1 MIKKLFY
8 LFIFFA
14 PFTSFFALS
23 GWLRLPVIINQL
35 LFLVVVIGLLKNN
48 KLKIRWITKEDLYL
62 LSFLGL
68 VWLSFLL
75 GFKEKRSF
83 NHTLAYTNAIFL
95 FFFLTKYVIN
105 LLKVSSL
112 QIARI
117 IYYSF
122 LLISFIVVADF
133 IGKNYF
139 NFKLR
144 EIYTTLDGAISN
156 MSYFIRLKMYRVGGV
171 AEEPGTMALFYNLYF
186 GVSMYYLYLSKKVK
200 KYFIL
205 LSLFIACHYFMMSN
219 AGIVLPIIA
228 VLIIFIINKISKLT
242 ITQNQIF
249 WTLSIIVLLITA
261 TIAIMYFNVENSA
274 QVAEEFLNKILFNED
289 HKSYSSS
296 GQRLKQWGRALSN
309 FVDHPVFGHGPGF
322 GVHQD
327 QEGYLSVYFTILA
340 DIGIIAFLLFI
351 SFQQSLI
358 KKVMR
363 FSLPVR
369 SFILFSVIT
378 SFLHLIIVSD
388 FYHAPIW
395 LLFVIIQLVYKEQ
408 KLALV

>member
-1 MIKKLFY
+1 MTKKLFY
-8 LFIFFA
+8 LFLFFA
-14 PFTSFFALS
+14 PFTSFFAIS
-23 GWLRLPVIINQL
+23 AWLRVPVIINQL
-35 LFLVVVIGLLKNN
+35 LLVSLMIGVFQKGRLKT
-48 KLKIRWITKEDLYL
+48 KWLVKEDLVL
-62 LSFLGL
+62 IIFLVL
-68 VWLSFLL
+68 VFVSLLL
-75 GFKEKRSF
+75 GFREKRSF
-83 NHTLAYTNAIFL
+83 NHFLAYTNAIVFY
-95 FFFLTKYVIN
+95 FFLSKYVIN
-105 LLKVSSL
+105 TFKISSL
-112 QIARI
+112 QIAKVF
-117 IYYSF
+117 YYSF
-122 LLISFIVVADF
+122 ITCSVIMIIDF
-133 IGKNYF
+133 IGRNYY
-139 NFKLR
+139 NFSLR
-144 EIYTTLDGAISN
+144 QVFSLADGKISN
-156 MSYFIRLKMYRVGGV
+156 MDYYIRFGKDRVGGV

-205 LSLFIACHYFMMSN
+205 LSLFITCHYFMMSN
-219 AGIVLPIIA
+219 AGIALPIIA
-228 VLIIFIINKISKLT
+228 VLIIFIINKLSKLT

-249 WTLSIIVLLITA
+249 WTLSIITLLIIA
-261 TIAIMYFNVENSA
+261 TIAIMYLNVGNSA
-274 QVAEEFLNKILFNED
+274 QIAEEFLSKIFFNED

-340 DIGIIAFLLFI
+340 DIGVVAFLLFI
-351 SFQQSLI
+351 SFQQALI

-408 KLALV
+408 KLELV